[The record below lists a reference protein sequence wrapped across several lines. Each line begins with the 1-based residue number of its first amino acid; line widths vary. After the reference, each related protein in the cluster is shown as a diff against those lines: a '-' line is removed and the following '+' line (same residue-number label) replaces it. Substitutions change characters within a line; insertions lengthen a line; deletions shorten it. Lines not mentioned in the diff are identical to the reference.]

1 MSEKLRRNVHNGG
14 IESKKEEV
22 GRKKRVVL
30 FNAFKFC
37 VHDIIK
43 KKRRKEK
50 EKGRKSENSR
60 LWVEDTRDSIYRSQS
75 NEPLGVLIT

>member
-22 GRKKRVVL
+22 ERKKRVVL

-37 VHDIIK
+37 VHGIIK
-43 KKRRKEK
+43 KKKEKRKRKEESK
-50 EKGRKSENSR
+50 LEILSKRRIRN
-60 LWVEDTRDSIYRSQS
+60 
-75 NEPLGVLIT
+75 